1 MVRFFAFAIVVL
13 CVVIVLLF
21 YRGTGQYHV
30 RKSLPGLDPALPIEG
45 VPWSQQRAYVDAR
58 RCPCGGRLKSF
69 GEGPRTHHGRELTA
83 VVAECDRCEKSYE
96 VFFAG
101 GEAARAGKASGGN
114 VVPFKRRG
122 RS

>member
-1 MVRFFAFAIVVL
+1 MVRFLAFAVVVL
-13 CVVIVLLF
+13 VVVVVLLW
-21 YRGTGQYHV
+21 YRGTGRRYA
-30 RKSLPGLDPALPIEG
+30 RGPLPGLDPALPVEG
-45 VPWSQQRAYVDAR
+45 VPWSHQRAYVDAR

-83 VVAECDRCEKSYE
+83 VVAECDRCEKSDE

-101 GEAARAGKASGGN
+101 GEAAPASKASGDN
-114 VVPFKRRG
+114 VVPFQRRG